1 MQVRRTLLVA
11 LAIVASFLFPVTGQD
26 LASDR
31 KALLALR
38 SSLAGRTLL
47 WDASQQSPCSWA
59 GVQCQSGRVTSLR
72 FPGASLSGQIP
83 VGILGNLTGLK
94 TLSLRLNAL
103 AGQIPP
109 DLASCTGLR
118 NLYLQGNRFSG
129 PIPES
134 LLGLRELVRLSLA
147 SNSLSGEISRS
158 FSNLTRLR
166 TLSLE
171 NNSLSGSVPA
181 ELSLL
186 KLEQFNVSNNLLN
199 GSIPDGLNKFSSA
212 SFLGNSLCGKPLGP
226 CPPDVPI
233 PSIGPS
239 VDTGGESGEGG
250 KRKKLSG
257 SAVAG
262 IAIGCVFG
270 FIFIVILAIFL
281 CRKRGSKRTRSIDM
295 AVLKQ
300 QEMVLKQQEMVLR
313 GEKASGDADICEFNG
328 EYSVAAAAAA
338 AMTVP
343 TGRKEA
349 NGGGAR
355 KLVFF
360 GKMARAFDLEDLLR
374 ASAEV
379 LGKGTFGTS
388 YKAVLEMGNMVAVKR
403 LKDVNIAVGEF
414 KEKIEA
420 VGAMNHENL
429 VPLRAFYY
437 SNDEK
442 LLVYDYMPMGS
453 LSALLHGNRGA
464 GRTPLN
470 WELRSSIALGVARG
484 IEYLHSQ
491 GHHVSHG
498 NIKSSNVLLTKSH
511 NARLSDFGLAHIVG
525 PSVVPTRLAGYR
537 APEVTDPR
545 RVSQKADVYSF
556 GVLLLEL
563 LTGKAPANSVL
574 NEEGID
580 LPRWVQSVVRE
591 EWSSE
596 VFDLELLRYQN
607 AEEEMVEL
615 LQLAMDCAAQYPD
628 QRPSMPDVRRRIEE
642 LSRRSLPDHGP
653 QPDQV
658 DDVEVTSSH

>member
-1 MQVRRTLLVA
+1 MQVPKTLLVA
-11 LAIVASFLFPVTGQD
+11 LAIVASFLFPVTEQD

-31 KALLALR
+31 NALLALR
-38 SSLAGRTLL
+38 SSLGGRTLL
-47 WDASQQSPCSWA
+47 WNASQQSPCSWA
-59 GVQCQSGRVTSLR
+59 GVQCKSGRVTCLR

-83 VGILGNLTGLK
+83 VGILGNLTQLR
-94 TLSLRLNAL
+94 TLSLRLNLL

-134 LLGLRELVRLSLA
+134 LLGLRELVRLNLA
-147 SNSLSGEISRS
+147 SNNISGDMSQS

-166 TLSLE
+166 TLFLE
-171 NNSLSGSVPA
+171 NNLLSGSIPA
-181 ELSLL
+181 ELSLP

-199 GSIPDGLNKFSSA
+199 GSIPDGLQKFSSA
-212 SFLGNSLCGKPLGP
+212 SFLGNSLCGKPLVS
-226 CPPDVPI
+226 CPKAVTLPT
-233 PSIGPS
+233 IGPS
-239 VDTGGESGEGG
+239 GGESGKEG

-262 IAIGCVFG
+262 IAIGCVFSL
-270 FIFIVILAIFL
+270 IFIVILVIFL
-281 CRKRGSKRTRSIDM
+281 CRKRGSKRTRSVDM
-295 AVLKQ
+295 SVLKQ
-300 QEMVLKQQEMVLR
+300 QEMVLQ
-313 GEKASGDADICEFNG
+313 GEKASGDADIGEFNG

-360 GKMARAFDLEDLLR
+360 GRMAKAFDLEDLLR

-379 LGKGTFGTS
+379 LGKGTYGTA
-388 YKAVLEMGNMVAVKR
+388 YKAVLEMGHMVAVKR
-403 LKDVNIAVGEF
+403 LKDVNISVGEF

-420 VGAMNHENL
+420 VGAMDHENL
-429 VPLRAFYY
+429 VPLRAYYY

-442 LLVYDYMPMGS
+442 LLVHDYMPMGS

-491 GHHVSHG
+491 GPYVSHG
-498 NIKSSNVLLTKSH
+498 NIKSSNVLLTKSY

-607 AEEEMVEL
+607 LEEEMVEV

-628 QRPSMPDVRRRIEE
+628 QRPPIRR
-642 LSRRSLPDHGP
+642 
-653 QPDQV
+653 V
-658 DDVEVTSSH
+658 V

>member
-1 MQVRRTLLVA
+1 MQVHRTLLVA
-11 LAIVASFLFPVTGQD
+11 LTIIASFLLPVTEQD

-31 KALLALR
+31 NALLALR
-38 SSLAGRTLL
+38 SSLGGRTLL
-47 WDASQQSPCSWA
+47 WDANQQSPCSWA
-59 GVQCQSGRVTSLR
+59 GVQCESGRVTSLR
-72 FPGASLSGQIP
+72 FPGASLSGRIP
-83 VGILGNLTGLK
+83 VGILGNLTQLR

-103 AGQIPP
+103 AGQIPA
-109 DLASCTGLR
+109 DLASCTSLR

-134 LLGLRELVRLSLA
+134 LLGLRQLVRLNLA
-147 SNSLSGEISRS
+147 SNNLSGGISQG

-166 TLSLE
+166 TLFLE
-171 NNSLSGSVPA
+171 HNLLSGSIPA
-181 ELSLL
+181 ELSLP
-186 KLEQFNVSNNLLN
+186 KLQQFNVSNNLLN
-199 GSIPDGLNKFSSA
+199 GSIPDGLHKFSSA
-212 SFLGNSLCGKPLGP
+212 SFLGNSLCGKPLVS
-226 CPPDVPI
+226 CPKDVPL

-239 VDTGGESGEGG
+239 GGESGEEG

-270 FIFIVILAIFL
+270 FIFIVILVIFL

-300 QEMVLKQQEMVLR
+300 QEMVLQ
-313 GEKASGDADICEFNG
+313 GEKAYGDADIGEFNG

-349 NGGGAR
+349 NGGGAK

-360 GKMARAFDLEDLLR
+360 GKTAKTFDLEDLLR

-379 LGKGTFGTS
+379 LGKGMFGTA

-403 LKDVNIAVGEF
+403 LKDVNISVGEF

-420 VGAMNHENL
+420 VGAMDHENL
-429 VPLRAFYY
+429 VPLRAYYY

-470 WELRSSIALGVARG
+470 WELRSSIALGVACG

-491 GHHVSHG
+491 GPYVSHG
-498 NIKSSNVLLTKSH
+498 NIKSSNILLTKSY

-525 PSVVPTRLAGYR
+525 PSVAPTRVAGYR

-607 AEEEMVEL
+607 VEEEMVDL
-615 LQLAMDCAAQYPD
+615 LQLAMDCAAQFPD
-628 QRPSMPDVRRRIEE
+628 QRPSMPDVRRRIDE
-642 LSRRSLPDHGP
+642 LSRRSLPD
-653 QPDQV
+653 QV
-658 DDVEVTSSH
+658 DDVEVVSSQ